1 MASGGGKDPSA
12 AEAVVADLEE
22 TLFPLQEDGEAGDPR
37 PIADRDV
44 PGFPTLIYSAR
55 ARQNPARPREYR
67 VDVQMRWQSG
77 GVERERGFTTILLRE
92 VPFSERLRR
101 RIIEGE
107 ATAPAAP
114 PTPAPQQK
122 Q

>member
-1 MASGGGKDPSA
+1 
-12 AEAVVADLEE
+12 
-22 TLFPLQEDGEAGDPR
+22 
-37 PIADRDV
+37 
-44 PGFPTLIYSAR
+44 
-55 ARQNPARPREYR
+55 
-67 VDVQMRWQSG
+67 MRWQSG

-107 ATAPAAP
+107 APAPAAP